1 MSSSNKLLCRV
12 SCSSKQA
19 IRLSSR
25 RHQSSSGLKSPRSL
39 PPEYYEDLFK
49 ITKNIV
55 DLQSIRPPKTWQIES
70 LRGEQKGLLEMI
82 KKYEVS
88 GGLLSG
94 EQEKFSAATDDFDD
108 EPLDSGRG
116 SNVLP
121 GTFIEARR

>member
-1 MSSSNKLLCRV
+1 
-12 SCSSKQA
+12 
-19 IRLSSR
+19 
-25 RHQSSSGLKSPRSL
+25 
-39 PPEYYEDLFK
+39 
-49 ITKNIV
+49 
-55 DLQSIRPPKTWQIES
+55 
-70 LRGEQKGLLEMI
+70 MI